1 MAHNDEAWSA
11 RRGSVGK
18 DKDNE
23 GQTKD
28 GSLLLE
34 TNYGDKSLFH

>member
-1 MAHNDEAWSA
+1 MEMVHNDEAQSA

-23 GQTKD
+23 EQTKD
-28 GSLLLE
+28 GDVLLE
-34 TNYGDKSLFH
+34 TN